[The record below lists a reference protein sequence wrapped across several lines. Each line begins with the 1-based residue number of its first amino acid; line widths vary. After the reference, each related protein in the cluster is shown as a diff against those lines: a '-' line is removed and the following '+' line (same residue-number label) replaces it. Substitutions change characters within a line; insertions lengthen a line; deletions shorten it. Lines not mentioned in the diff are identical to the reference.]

1 MSINAVVENIVDKV
15 FDGTLVSGLDITRSG
30 TYTRR
35 TESSFNP
42 STGARS
48 SSDSTTSIKVIDKGN
63 VFYYEDG
70 VQKKARKFLCKDF
83 TSIDFSDI
91 SNDRVT
97 VDNIEYKVVSV
108 KPVRMGSTD
117 LAYEIRAGVLL
128 SSGTGIMS

>member
-42 STGARS
+42 TTGGRTVGS
-48 SSDSTTSIKVIDKGN
+48 NGTTITVIDKGN
-63 VFYYEDG
+63 SFYYEDG

-83 TSIDFSDI
+83 TGIDFSDI
-91 SNDRVT
+91 SSDRVT
-97 VDNIEYKVVSV
+97 IDSLEYKVVSV

-117 LAYEIRAGVLL
+117 LAYEIQGGAL
-128 SSGTGIMS
+128 S

>member
-42 STGARS
+42 TTGGRTVGS
-48 SSDSTTSIKVIDKGN
+48 NGTTITVIDKGN
-63 VFYYEDG
+63 SFYYEDG

-83 TSIDFSDI
+83 TGIDFSDI
-91 SNDRVT
+91 SSDRVT
-97 VDNIEYKVVSV
+97 IDSLEYKVVSV
-108 KPVRMGSTD
+108 KPIRMGSTD
-117 LAYEIRAGVLL
+117 LAYEIQGGVL
-128 SSGTGIMS
+128 S

>member
-42 STGARS
+42 TTGGRTVS
-48 SSDSTTSIKVIDKGN
+48 SNGTTITVIDKGN
-63 VFYYEDG
+63 SFYYEDG

-83 TSIDFSDI
+83 TDIDFTDI
-91 SNDRVT
+91 SNDRVII
-97 VDNIEYKVVSV
+97 DSLEYKVVSV
-108 KPVRMGSTD
+108 KPIRMGSTD
-117 LAYEIRAGVLL
+117 LAYEIQGGVL
-128 SSGTGIMS
+128 S

>member
-42 STGARS
+42 TTGGRTVGS
-48 SSDSTTSIKVIDKGN
+48 NGTTITVIDKGN
-63 VFYYEDG
+63 SFYYEDG

-83 TSIDFSDI
+83 TDIDFTDI
-91 SNDRVT
+91 SNDRVII
-97 VDNIEYKVVSV
+97 DSLEYKVVSV
-108 KPVRMGSTD
+108 KPIRMGSTD
-117 LAYEIRAGVLL
+117 LAYEIQGGAL
-128 SSGTGIMS
+128 S

>member
-42 STGARS
+42 TTGGRTVGS
-48 SSDSTTSIKVIDKGN
+48 NGTTITVIDKGN
-63 VFYYEDG
+63 SFYYEDG

-83 TSIDFSDI
+83 TDIDFTDI
-91 SNDRVT
+91 SNDRVII
-97 VDNIEYKVVSV
+97 DSLEYKVVSV

-117 LAYEIRAGVLL
+117 LAYEIQGGAL
-128 SSGTGIMS
+128 S

>member
-42 STGARS
+42 TTGGRTVS
-48 SSDSTTSIKVIDKGN
+48 SNGTTITVIDKGN
-63 VFYYEDG
+63 SFYYEDG

-83 TSIDFSDI
+83 TGIDFSDI

-97 VDNIEYKVVSV
+97 IDSLEYKVVSV

-117 LAYEIRAGVLL
+117 LAYEIQGGVL
-128 SSGTGIMS
+128 S

>member
-42 STGARS
+42 TTGGRTVGS
-48 SSDSTTSIKVIDKGN
+48 NGTTITVIDKGN
-63 VFYYEDG
+63 SFYYEDG

-83 TSIDFSDI
+83 TGIDFSDI

-97 VDNIEYKVVSV
+97 IDSLEYKVVSV

-117 LAYEIRAGVLL
+117 LAYEIQGGAL
-128 SSGTGIMS
+128 S

>member
-42 STGARS
+42 TTGGRTVS
-48 SSDSTTSIKVIDKGN
+48 SNGTTITVIDKGN
-63 VFYYEDG
+63 SFYYEDG

-83 TSIDFSDI
+83 TGIDFSDI
-91 SNDRVT
+91 SSDRVT
-97 VDNIEYKVVSV
+97 IDSLEYKVVSV
-108 KPVRMGSTD
+108 KPIRMGSTD
-117 LAYEIRAGVLL
+117 LAYEIQGGVL
-128 SSGTGIMS
+128 S

>member
-30 TYTRR
+30 TYKRR

-42 STGARS
+42 TTGGRTVGSNGTAI
-48 SSDSTTSIKVIDKGN
+48 TVIDKGN
-63 VFYYEDG
+63 SFYYEDG

-83 TSIDFSDI
+83 TDIDFTDI
-91 SNDRVT
+91 SNDRVII
-97 VDNIEYKVVSV
+97 DSLEYKVVSV

-117 LAYEIRAGVLL
+117 LAYEIQGGAL
-128 SSGTGIMS
+128 S

>member
-42 STGARS
+42 TTGGRTVGS
-48 SSDSTTSIKVIDKGN
+48 NGTTITVIDKGN
-63 VFYYEDG
+63 SFYYEDG

-83 TSIDFSDI
+83 TGIDFSDI

-97 VDNIEYKVVSV
+97 IDSLEYKVVSV
-108 KPVRMGSTD
+108 KPIRMGSTD
-117 LAYEIRAGVLL
+117 LAYEIQGGVL
-128 SSGTGIMS
+128 S

>member
-42 STGARS
+42 TTGGRTVGS
-48 SSDSTTSIKVIDKGN
+48 NGTTITVIDKGN
-63 VFYYEDG
+63 SFYYEDG

-83 TSIDFSDI
+83 TGIDFSDI

-97 VDNIEYKVVSV
+97 IDSLEYKVVSV

-117 LAYEIRAGVLL
+117 LAYEIQGGVL
-128 SSGTGIMS
+128 S